1 MKNNLKSF
9 DIAILGNGIIGFLSA
24 VIIKDKFPNKKVAII
39 GNDNF
44 KYSASLA
51 AGAMHNVYCEIEND
65 FNNSLLEQSNFEM
78 GIKSREEFKKIFKKF
93 KFTDIITAKD
103 TLFYI
108 KNESSEFEKKNFF
121 VACNIAK
128 NDKVLIKPSKTEI
141 KKYFNGN
148 IHSSNFECFKIKNEF
163 AFNPLKLLD
172 KIVEIAK
179 KNKISIFSKKIE
191 SIKLKNNLYIIDNEF
206 KAKKI
211 VIAAGYGSYNIG
223 KQLFKPVPVLKGVGS
238 AFLLKNDFF
247 KNFNHVIRTSDRGG
261 AQCGV
266 HLVPYNKRR
275 GEVYLGAGN
284 YISNEEEPK
293 ARAETLRYLINTIE
307 NELVPKNV
315 IYKSTCET
323 FFGYRPRSLD
333 KYPSIGP
340 VNDNIFYIS
349 GTYRSGLTW
358 AAFIAN
364 QVLKWLENNKVDDLL
379 KIYKPDRELN
389 TYGTLNKACNH
400 YAKSIYQIS

>member
-1 MKNNLKSF
+1 M
-9 DIAILGNGIIGFLSA
+9 
-24 VIIKDKFPNKKVAII
+24 
-39 GNDNF
+39 
-44 KYSASLA
+44 
-51 AGAMHNVYCEIEND
+51 
-65 FNNSLLEQSNFEM
+65 
-78 GIKSREEFKKIFKKF
+78 
-93 KFTDIITAKD
+93 
-103 TLFYI
+103 
-108 KNESSEFEKKNFF
+108 
-121 VACNIAK
+121 
-128 NDKVLIKPSKTEI
+128 
-141 KKYFNGN
+141 
-148 IHSSNFECFKIKNEF
+148 
-163 AFNPLKLLD
+163 
-172 KIVEIAK
+172 
-179 KNKISIFSKKIE
+179 
-191 SIKLKNNLYIIDNEF
+191 
-206 KAKKI
+206 
-211 VIAAGYGSYNIG
+211 
-223 KQLFKPVPVLKGVGS
+223 PVLKGVGS

-261 AQCGV
+261 AQCGI
-266 HLVPYNKRR
+266 HLVPYNKKR

-400 YAKSIYQIS
+400 YAKSRVSNLIEHEILNSKNKKKCNHLFKKLYNFSKNQNTEIVKKYNLKKNFIVDPDCYIFWKKNEEI